1 MQERKK
7 RKNRNEGKTNEQT
20 KQLKERK
27 IKQKYVQN
35 NQQRKN

>member
-7 RKNRNEGKTNEQT
+7 RNNRNEGKTNEQT
-20 KQLKERK
+20 KLKERK